1 MTTVREFVE
10 ESYQLISAQSP
21 TVPLHG
27 NDLQK
32 GIKTLNRLLNSY
44 ASSGLY
50 LTIATTVTI
59 PLAIGQQEV
68 VCGPANFL
76 PVPDITIGRLAN
88 LDDAW
93 LTLTGVDYPLIYQGR
108 DDFLSAWKY
117 NPLMGLPRFIIAFPD
132 TKVVRLRLY
141 PSPSQV
147 FDFSLRGKFQATNV
161 TSNDTID
168 SFPDYYERFLTFA
181 TARDLAFFKARG
193 AAWSKELEML
203 YQEAR
208 ADMEGASEVNTT
220 INGDEESLLNGAW
233 RVRAG
238 I

>member
-32 GIKTLNRLLNSY
+32 GIKTMNRLLNAY
-44 ASSGLY
+44 AANGLY
-50 LTIATTVTI
+50 LTIAKEVTI
-59 PLAIGQQEV
+59 PLAVGQREV

-88 LDDAW
+88 VENAW
-93 LTLTGVDYPLIYQGR
+93 LTLSGVTYPLIYQSKPN
-108 DDFLSAWKY
+108 FNSAWKFE
-117 NPLMGLPRFIIAFPD
+117 PLEGLPRFLIAFPD

-141 PSPSQV
+141 PAPSQI
-147 FDFSLRGKFQATNV
+147 FDFTIRGKFQATNV

-181 TARDLAFFKARG
+181 VSRDLGFFKARG
-193 AAWSKELEML
+193 AAWSKELEEL
-203 YQEAR
+203 YKEAR
-208 ADMEGASEVNTT
+208 ADMEGASEINVA
-220 INGDEESLLNGAW
+220 INGDEESLLNGSW